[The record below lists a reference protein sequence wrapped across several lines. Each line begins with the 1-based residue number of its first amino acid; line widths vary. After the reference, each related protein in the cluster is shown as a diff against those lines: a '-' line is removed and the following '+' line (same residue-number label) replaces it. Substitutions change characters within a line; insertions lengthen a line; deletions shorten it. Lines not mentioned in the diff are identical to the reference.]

1 MFSYEALY
9 ENRKNEAGFVFN
21 FSLSILFNRPRNSS
35 FLCIMYIYPTQYP
48 CKVTIKIEHS
58 KDTNNIGHTTIQNED
73 KTKSQQRKLKRKRG
87 VNGPTK

>member
-48 CKVTIKIEHS
+48 CKVLKVA
-58 KDTNNIGHTTIQNED
+58 DNIRIFLD
-73 KTKSQQRKLKRKRG
+73 YMADVL
-87 VNGPTK
+87 